1 MADKPNT
8 TNPSASSL
16 PRVVP
21 LSEPSGRCYSLRL
34 NGHEVLVDAGN
45 KGKPGDTVVLWPKKK
60 CPVIVRRLARYTEY
74 RGEADG
80 PSPLSDR
87 YYFSELGNGQLFD
100 VALNKTA
107 AIHKVVGD
115 L

>member
-1 MADKPNT
+1 M
-8 TNPSASSL
+8 
-16 PRVVP
+16 
-21 LSEPSGRCYSLRL
+21 
-34 NGHEVLVDAGN
+34 
-45 KGKPGDTVVLWPKKK
+45 WPKKK
-60 CPVIVRRLARYTEY
+60 VPVFCRRLARVISYP
-74 RGEADG
+74 GEADG

-87 YYFSELGNGQLFD
+87 YYFAELGTGHMFD